1 MSMKKGVIIAT
12 ASALV
17 LGSLA
22 GCGSKTG
29 TENTASPA
37 PGGQTVIDIYQ
48 FKVEFK
54 DQFEAVAKAYEKA
67 NPNVKINISTV
78 GGGDDYGASLKA
90 KFASGAEPA
99 IFNVGGPQDVAD
111 WKNKL
116 ADLSDTEAA
125 KKALSGSLTGVTVD
139 NKTYG
144 LPFSQEGYG
153 LLYNKEVFKKAGIDP
168 ATITSYDALV
178 KAVETLDAKKKDIG
192 IEAPFAFAA
201 KETWITGLHLSN
213 PFFAAEFDNDIN
225 KVYQAKEIEF
235 KYQDQLKKMI
245 DLQQKYSVQ
254 PTVSLD
260 YSRQVEELFSQGK
273 VAITQQGNWV
283 YNAIADI
290 DKDFADNNVGL
301 LPIPVQGVKEDV
313 VPVGIPMYWAVNES
327 KDDATKKASK
337 DFLDWLYTS
346 DEGKRAVLED
356 FKFVP
361 AYDGYDTAKIADP
374 ISREVYRFAQEGK
387 TSSWVFMGYPSAWGM
402 DKLGADIQ
410 QYISGKLPWDQL
422 VKNAKDT
429 WKAARQ

>member
-1 MSMKKGVIIAT
+1 MSMKKGIIVAT

-17 LGSLA
+17 LGALA
-22 GCGSKTG
+22 GCSSSKEG
-29 TENTASPA
+29 DKAA
-37 PGGQTVIDIYQ
+37 ADQTVIDIYQ

-54 DQFEAVAKAYEKA
+54 EQFEAVAKKYEKE

-111 WKNKL
+111 WTGKL
-116 ADLSDTEAA
+116 TDLADTEAA
-125 KKALSGSLTGVTVD
+125 KKALQGTLTGVTVD
-139 NKTYG
+139 NKIYG
-144 LPFSQEGYG
+144 LPFAQEGYG
-153 LLYNKEVFKKAGIDP
+153 LIYNKEVFKKAGIDP

-178 KAVETLDAKKKDIG
+178 NAVKTLDSKKSELG
-192 IEAPFAFAA
+192 LEAVMAFAA

-225 KVYQAKEIEF
+225 KVYAAKEIEF
-235 KYQDQLKKMI
+235 KYQDEFKKMV
-245 DLQQKYSVQ
+245 DLQQEFSAQ

-260 YSRQVEELFSQGK
+260 YSRQVEELFSQSK

-283 YNAIADI
+283 YNSIADI
-290 DKDFADNNVGL
+290 DPEFAANNVGM
-301 LPIPVQGVKEDV
+301 LPIPVAGVKEDV
-313 VPVGIPMYWAVNES
+313 IPVGVPMYWAVNEN

-346 DEGKRAVLED
+346 EEGKRTVLED

-361 AYDGYDTAKIADP
+361 AYDGYDNDKISDP
-374 ISREVYRFAQEGK
+374 LSKTVYEYAQKGK

-410 QYISGKLPWDQL
+410 QYVSGKLAWEQL
-422 VKNAKDT
+422 VQNAKDS
-429 WKAARQ
+429 WKAARNK

>member
-1 MSMKKGVIIAT
+1 MSMKKGMILAT

-17 LGSLA
+17 LGTLA
-22 GCGSKTG
+22 GCGNSDSGKG
-29 TENTASPA
+29 AGDTAA
-37 PGGQTVIDIYQ
+37 AKTVIDIYQ

-54 DQFEAVAKAYEKA
+54 DQFEELAKTYEKE
-67 NPNVKINISTV
+67 NPNVDINVTTV
-78 GGGDDYGASLKA
+78 GGGEDYGASLKA

-99 IFNVGGPQDVAD
+99 IFNVGGPQDVED
-111 WKNKL
+111 WKGKL
-116 ADLSDTEAA
+116 ADLSDVEAT
-125 KKALSGSLTGVTVD
+125 KKALPGTLTGVTVD
-139 NKTYG
+139 NKIYG
-144 LPFSQEGYG
+144 LPFAQEGYG
-153 LLYNKEVFKKAGIDP
+153 LIYNKEVFKKAGIDP

-178 KAVETLDAKKKDIG
+178 KAVETLDSKKAELG
-192 IEAPFAFAA
+192 IDAPFAFAA

-235 KYQDQLKKMI
+235 KYQDAMKKMV

-283 YNAIADI
+283 YNSIAGI
-290 DKDFADNNVGL
+290 DPEFAETNVGL
-301 LPIPVQGVKEDV
+301 LPIPVVGAKEDV
-313 VPVGIPMYWAVNES
+313 IPVGVPMYWAVNES
-327 KDDATKKASK
+327 KDEATKKASK
-337 DFLDWLYTS
+337 DFLNWLYTS
-346 DEGKRAVLED
+346 EEGKRAVLED

-361 AYDGYDTAKIADP
+361 AYDGFDTSKISDP
-374 ISREVYRFAQEGK
+374 ISREVYKYSQEGK

-410 QYISGKLPWDQL
+410 QYVSGKLPWEQL
-422 VKNAKDT
+422 VQNAKDS

>member
-22 GCGSKTG
+22 GCGGTKTG
-29 TENTASPA
+29 TEGTPA
-37 PGGQTVIDIYQ
+37 PAGEQTVLDIYQ

-116 ADLSDTEAA
+116 ADLSDTAAA
-125 KKALSGSLTGVTVD
+125 KKALAGSLTGVTVD

-144 LPFSQEGYG
+144 LPFAQEGYG
-153 LLYNKEVFKKAGIDP
+153 LLYNKEVFKNAGIDP

-178 KAVETLDAKKKDIG
+178 KAVETLDAKKKDLG
-192 IEAPFAFAA
+192 IEAPMAFAA

-235 KYQDQLKKMI
+235 KYQEQLKKMI

-313 VPVGIPMYWAVNES
+313 IPVGIPMYWAVNES
-327 KDDATKKASK
+327 KDDATKKAAK

-361 AYDGYDTAKIADP
+361 AYDGYDNDKIADP
-374 ISREVYRFAQEGK
+374 ISREVYKFAQEGK

-422 VKNAKDT
+422 VKNAKDS